1 MKKDVLIYFGGKI
14 VPTLVNLA
22 IIILAVRYLGKAE
35 YGKYSLVFYAT
46 MLLSTLTFGWI
57 QQSILRFLSAYPNE
71 QVLVVNRFFFLTL
84 LSSLL
89 AAVVGL
95 FLCIFYFHLPWS
107 DTLVVVIYI
116 FMYQIFLFHLTLNQT
131 NKKSLS
137 YAILEGSYYLVFLI
151 FFLLLIFIFNQHL
164 FIILFIAMVIGLVLT
179 ELMRIMVLPG
189 GRAGLDPTRIYF
201 ETGFSKTVFSFGF
214 PITIWLFLSYLV
226 NISDRFILKEF
237 ASYENVGTYAAIK
250 DLIIKI
256 STFTTIPILLA
267 YHPKIMETWNRHEK
281 KGALALVKESLLLV
295 FLVSVSVIIFF
306 LFAQD
311 YLYQKVLKLNNP
323 GLGWTSFALLLSAFL
338 YQAAMLIHKPLE
350 LLLKQNLMIVAIIG
364 SLIFNI
370 AGNLIFV
377 PGLGFKAA
385 AWVSLA
391 SSLFYIILV
400 FIFSSWHL
408 KKEKIN
414 E

>member
-14 VPTLVNLA
+14 IPTLVNLA

-57 QQSILRFLSAYPNE
+57 QQSILRFLSVYPNE

-84 LSSLL
+84 LSSLS

-95 FLCIFYFHLPWS
+95 FLCVFYFHLPWS
-107 DTLVVVIYI
+107 DTIVVVIYI

-131 NKKSLS
+131 NKKSLN
-137 YAILEGSYYLVFLI
+137 YAVLEGSYYLVFLI
-151 FFLLLIFIFNQHL
+151 FFLLLIFVFNQNL
-164 FIILFIAMVIGLVLT
+164 FIVLFIAMVIGLVVT

-189 GRAGLDPTRIYF
+189 GKAGLDPTRIYF

-267 YHPKIMETWNRHEK
+267 YHPKIMETWNHHEK
-281 KGALALVKESLLLV
+281 KGSLALVKESLLLV

-311 YLYQKVLKLNNP
+311 YLYQRVLKLNNP
-323 GLGWTSFALLLSAFL
+323 GLGWTTFALLLSAFL

-350 LLLKQNLMIVAIIG
+350 LLLKQNLMIIAIIG

-377 PGLGFKAA
+377 PGFGFKAA

-400 FIFSSWHL
+400 FIFSTWHL

-414 E
+414 G